1 MAFTQA
7 DIDAL
12 KAAIGT
18 GARKVVYRSSGEER
32 EVIYRSQADMERALA
47 MMVAEVTPSA
57 AAATSRVSVA
67 RHNRF

>member
-1 MAFTQA
+1 MLALAFSQD

-12 KAAIGT
+12 KAAIST

-32 EVIYRSQADMERALA
+32 EVTYRDQSEMERALQ
-47 MMVAEVTPSA
+47 MMEDALNPTAKTRVT
-57 AAATSRVSVA
+57 VA

>member
-1 MAFTQA
+1 MAFSQD

-12 KAAIGT
+12 KAALAT

-32 EVIYRSQADMERALA
+32 EVTYRDQAEMERTLQMMEDALNPTGRTR
-47 MMVAEVTPSA
+47 VT
-57 AAATSRVSVA
+57 VA

>member
-1 MAFTQA
+1 MAFTPD

-12 KAAIGT
+12 KAAIAT

-32 EVIYRSQADMERALA
+32 EVTYRDQAEMERALQ
-47 MMVAEVTPSA
+47 MMEDALNPLPKT
-57 AAATSRVSVA
+57 RVSIA